1 MFLELFQYL
10 IYSIYIY
17 LVKIFGI
24 YQNIIYIYNNKNVNL
39 FSNNLVYI
47 S

>member
-17 LVKIFGI
+17 LVKILGI

-47 S
+47 F